1 MASTNPLQ
9 GFRGVRIPYPPQTI
23 SRNSELHVKYLIKKL
38 LRYKFWGCCSDGGW
52 ALDCKSG
59 T

>member
-23 SRNSELHVKYLIKKL
+23 SRNSELYAKYLIKKL
-38 LRYKFWGCCSDGGW
+38 LKYKIWGCCSDGGW